1 MRAEMVRLRGDAHDA
16 PAIARAAAIIRG
28 GGLVAF
34 PTETVYGLGAHALDD
49 AAVAKIF
56 AAKGRPSGD
65 PLIVHVPGAAAVSS
79 VAGAVPP
86 MAAALMSAFWPGPL
100 TVILPRG
107 DAVPRRVTAGGD
119 TVAVRVPAHPVAL
132 ALLRASGVPIA
143 APSANRFSRPSPT
156 TADDVAE
163 DLGDVVDMILDG
175 GRSTHGVESTVVD
188 VSGARPLV
196 LRPGAI
202 TLESL
207 REVVP
212 GIVLRM
218 AAVHDPGAALVSPG
232 TLLKHYAPRAEL
244 RLWTGPADTLVT
256 ALRRDVETQLAAG
269 RKVGALLVDED
280 VPALADLAID
290 VVSLGAVARLD
301 EAAARLFAALRV
313 LDRAGVDVIVARDLG
328 RAGLGLTLWD
338 RLFRAAEGRVLESR

>member
-1 MRAEMVRLRGDAHDA
+1 MRAEMVRLRGDAQDA

-56 AAKGRPSGD
+56 AAKGRPPGD
-65 PLIVHVPGAAAVSS
+65 PLIVHVADADAVSG

-86 MAAALMSAFWPGPL
+86 IAAALMSAFWPGPL

-107 DAVPRRVTAGGD
+107 SAVPRRVTAGGD

-132 ALLRASGVPIA
+132 ALLGASGVPIA

-175 GRSTHGVESTVVD
+175 GPSTHGVESTVVD
-188 VSGARPLV
+188 VSGAMPLV

-207 REVVP
+207 RAVVP
-212 GIVLRM
+212 GIALRM
-218 AAVHDPGAALVSPG
+218 AAVRDPAAALASPG

-244 RLWTGPADTLVT
+244 RLWTGPTDTLVA
-256 ALRRDVETQLAAG
+256 ALRRDVETHLAAG
-269 RKVGALLVDED
+269 RRVGALLVDED
-280 VPALADLAID
+280 LPALADLAID
-290 VVSLGAVARLD
+290 VVSLGSVERLD
-301 EAAARLFAALRV
+301 EAAARLFASLRM
-313 LDRAGVDVIVARDLG
+313 LDRAGVDVIVVRDLG